1 MARRKKNI
9 IDLKSLETYSLL
21 LKELEAHPDYT
32 SKDLTSLQLTVY
44 DSFDASIKNVDKAI
58 LHLKRYVAANKK
70 FIESIEGEQLINR
83 VELSKMLGISR
94 QTLTDWIKKSFIA
107 PQKSKYLRNTET
119 FNTDAV
125 LQELQDYQNTHSG
138 K

>member
-1 MARRKKNI
+1 MARRKKNTI
-9 IDLKSLETYSLL
+9 NLKSLKTYPLL
-21 LKELEAHPDYT
+21 LKELESHPDYAD
-32 SKDLTSLQLTVY
+32 KDLTSLNLTVY
-44 DSFDASIKNVDKAI
+44 DSFEASIKNVDKAI
-58 LHLKRYVAANKK
+58 LRLKRYIAANKK
-70 FIESIEGEQLINR
+70 FIHLVEDEQLINR

-94 QTLTDWIKKSFIA
+94 QTLTEWIKKGFIT

-125 LQELQDYQNTHSG
+125 LQELQDYQITHSE